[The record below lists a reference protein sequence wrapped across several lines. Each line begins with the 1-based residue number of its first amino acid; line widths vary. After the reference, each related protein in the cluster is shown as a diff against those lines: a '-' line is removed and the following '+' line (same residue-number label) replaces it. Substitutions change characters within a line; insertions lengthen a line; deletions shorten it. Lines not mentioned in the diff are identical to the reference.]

1 MCLFWTKTREDDLRI
16 SPKHISVN
24 LAQNKATNMFEALA
38 FAHALHTRLSLQEQ
52 TVAGHHPLIQFFLVS
67 VFQYFYTLV
76 TSLRFGGKMSR

>member
-1 MCLFWTKTREDDLRI
+1 
-16 SPKHISVN
+16 
-24 LAQNKATNMFEALA
+24 MFEALA

-52 TVAGHHPLIQFFLVS
+52 TEAGHHPLIQFFLVS